1 MGDGIQRGGGR
12 RRDME
17 MHIEMVKR
25 GGDFPQKL
33 MSRKGGKPPSTGS
46 LHEGED
52 CCHLVATG
60 EVHLGI
66 NQENTPVLL

>member
-1 MGDGIQRGGGR
+1 MGDGIQQGGGR
-12 RRDME
+12 HRDME

-25 GGDFPQKL
+25 GGDFPQKH
-33 MSRKGGKPPSTGS
+33 MSRKGRKSPSTGS

-52 CCHLVATG
+52 CCHLVSTG

-66 NQENTPVLL
+66 NKENTLLLL